1 MRMLQSLG
9 LQESETSSWD
19 GHSENRS
26 RRRSPIRTIKKL
38 HDRVLVSSLPAYFL
52 AVIWFGF
59 FFSFAQSEPLPPVF
73 GCYTLDDKN

>member
-26 RRRSPIRTIKKL
+26 RRRSPIRSIKKL

-59 FFSFAQSEPLPPVF
+59 FFLLCAERAAPTSLWLLH
-73 GCYTLDDKN
+73 TRR